1 MVGCFGTEASRDYM
15 NLYILDAKCT
25 LFSLPWQC
33 LEGNLGFV
41 ALTKTSVY
49 HDHLL
54 PFHLHLFLS
63 FTSVLSGK

>member
-1 MVGCFGTEASRDYM
+1 MMGCFWTEASRDSM

-25 LFSLPWQC
+25 LFSLSWQC
-33 LEGNLGFV
+33 LESHESV
-41 ALTKTSVY
+41 ALTKPNVY